1 MENEK
6 QDRLGRSEAIWVSK
20 WLESIGKKLRSGYLD
35 CFRLTPAEIAAEFKV
50 NENDVIKAARRTDYP
65 TDYSYE
71 K

>member
-1 MENEK
+1 MPDK
-6 QDRLGRSEAIWVSK
+6 TSRLGRSEAIWVAD
-20 WLESIGKKLRSGYLD
+20 WLQTLGKKLRSGYLD

-50 NENDVIKAARRTDYP
+50 KENDVIKAARRTDYP